1 MTACAKLS
9 VPRHGSKLPG
19 LRLLKA
25 SERLELADEGAP
37 VRGHSPQDEIIDR
50 GTIRH
55 RLERDQAADTERDDR
70 DSRRAPAS

>member
-9 VPRHGSKLPG
+9 VRAMVEASR
-19 LRLLKA
+19 LRLLEA

-37 VRGHSPQDEIIDR
+37 VRGHSPQDEIVHR

-55 RLERDQAADTERDDR
+55 RLERDQAADPERDDR
-70 DSRRAPAS
+70 DSVGRIS